1 MGNFTIKRFCY
12 TFVYTKSMLAYTY
25 KIVFTFFPIF
35 MLFIPAYTWLR
46 KWEKQSNKTL
56 YDKGQAKTISAMPSG
71 QVKNYKNNIFQAVR

>member
-1 MGNFTIKRFCY
+1 MSPIFPTNT
-12 TFVYTKSMLAYTY
+12 YTKSMLAYIY

-46 KWEKQSNKTL
+46 KWRKQSNKTL
-56 YDKGQAKTISAMPSG
+56 YAKGQAKTISAIPSG